1 MFQHVK
7 SQDVD
12 LDGIT
17 IMGEVTV
24 APAVVVKRFG
34 RPSPGE
40 GYKISGEYAFTNDR
54 GEAFVL
60 HDWLCTNLYHH
71 EDGLTPEAFWA
82 MADPFPLSIS
92 SLDLDT
98 SEFAAWL
105 QNELRTVA

>member
-1 MFQHVK
+1 MFRHVK

-17 IMGEVTV
+17 IMGEVTAV
-24 APAVVVKRFG
+24 PALIAKRFG
-34 RPSPGE
+34 KPSPGD

-60 HDWLCTNLYHH
+60 HDWMCTSLYH
-71 EDGLTPEAFWA
+71 ESGPTPETFWTGK
-82 MADPFPLSIS
+82 DPFEFSVS
-92 SLDLDT
+92 SLDLDI
-98 SEFAAWL
+98 SEFATWL